1 MQTDFHRVYLKIF
14 VNLVFRVSLK
24 TPRIFELFIVLP
36 LSAAAPMACYQGEG
50 VSIVQEQ
57 SLPKTGAISRLPFGQ
72 PEGTRRLVH
81 FGSKISHVSNH
92 VEKLLRSRTLTRSV
106 PKDSMVVTITWKKTK
121 GESKSSSCDVWGVQL
136 PSKAPLQYVLIIKS
150 TGIPDSKKNPRS

>member
-14 VNLVFRVSLK
+14 VNLVFRFSLK

-57 SLPKTGAISRLPFGQ
+57 SLPKTGAISRLPFGR
-72 PEGTRRLVH
+72 PEGTRQLVH
-81 FGSKISHVSNH
+81 FGSQFSKRESCDDFFSKH

-121 GESKSSSCDVWGVQL
+121 GESKSSSCDV
-136 PSKAPLQYVLIIKS
+136 
-150 TGIPDSKKNPRS
+150 